1 MKKNKYFLIFLIY
14 FIILYPLSSIE
25 APKKI
30 FIENIKISEKKK
42 IVSEGNF
49 VHVHYRGWLYDSNIE
64 TSNHCDA
71 KGKLFDSTL
80 DEGYREKPGTK
91 QAEFIFQKGK
101 NNVIKGW
108 EIGIEGMNI
117 GNKRCVVIPPNF
129 AYGTRKIGEIIPAN
143 STLIFEI
150 ELMRVTDDN

>member
-1 MKKNKYFLIFLIY
+1 MK
-14 FIILYPLSSIE
+14 
-25 APKKI
+25 
-30 FIENIKISEKKK
+30 KKK
-42 IVSEGNF
+42 IVREGNF

-64 TSNHCDA
+64 TSNYCNA

-80 DEGYREKPGTK
+80 DEGYREQPATK

-117 GNKRCVVIPPNF
+117 GSKRCVVIPPNL
-129 AYGTRKIGEIIPAN
+129 AYGNRKIGEIIPAN

-150 ELMRVTDDN
+150 ELMRLTDNN